1 MSKDLIKVVFRPNR
15 LELLTVSQI
24 KCYPS
29 DITWTIRYD
38 DIMTNPFYIVQEV
51 NRWLVLRF
59 THFTSN
65 DFQINYIYDTD
76 IDHLRLTLFEK
87 FSVEWVEL
95 ESFGNFE
102 EMIRY
107 S

>member
-59 THFTSN
+59 PHFTSN